1 MPRFRPRR
9 FSSLLPLLIAVLLA
23 WPLALLRADPLRW
36 KDEIAHLVAKPAMEP
51 GGVVFVGSS
60 SILRWKTL
68 AGDFPGWRTA
78 NMGFGGSHL
87 EDSVHY
93 FDQIVRPHAPAVVVL
108 YAGENDLAGGMTLEK
123 VLGDFRAFRARMRE
137 SLPQARLVYVSAK
150 PSPQRLPHLAK
161 FTAFNALLAAE
172 CARDLRCT
180 FVDVYSGMVD
190 SAGQPRGELFLA
202 DQLHMNAAGYAL
214 WKERIAPAI
223 SGPGAKR

>member
-1 MPRFRPRR
+1 MPRFLVLRP
-9 FSSLLPLLIAVLLA
+9 SSLFASLIAVLLI
-23 WPLALLRADPLRW
+23 WPTALLRADPLQW
-36 KDEIAHLVAKPAMEP
+36 KEEIARLAAKPAMEP

-60 SILRWKTL
+60 SILMWKTL
-68 AGDFPGWRTA
+68 AGDFPGSRTA

-123 VLGDFRAFRARMRE
+123 VLGDFRTFRARMRE
-137 SLPQARLVYVSAK
+137 SLPQARLVYVSVK
-150 PSPQRLPHLAK
+150 PSPKRLPHLAK
-161 FTAFNALLAAE
+161 FTEFNALLASE
-172 CARDLRCT
+172 CARDPHCT

-202 DQLHMNAAGYAL
+202 DGLHMNAAGYAL
-214 WKERIAPAI
+214 WTERVAPAL
-223 SGPGAKR
+223 SAPGAKR